1 MSVIVYRA
9 EMGFSHAELLQC
21 LPAAVAP
28 YTINRLDENDST
40 SFVLSLSL
48 SGEGR
53 VAHLHLESEKT
64 REIASIKLP
73 VTVITIEFENF
84 SETHY
89 REFINRFK
97 KYLQRGGG

>member
-40 SFVLSLSL
+40 SFVLSL

>member
-21 LPAAVAP
+21 LPASVAP
-28 YTINRLDENDST
+28 YTINRLDENDSI
-40 SFVLSLSL
+40 SFALSL

-89 REFINRFK
+89 REFISRFK